1 MCFDSLTLRRRV
13 RGGSPPSVHAVLC
26 LQGQSLGGCASP
38 SVRPFSRGNDSLR
51 SQVVEFQ
58 KKSAVFLRKQGHFR
72 RKTPLF
78 LALCSRLSSQSWA
91 LLKIG
96 LWRAS
101 FHFTRSNPDRT
112 IGISVLCKESLFFLY
127 SVEKA
132 TAKNA
137 HFLVCCAKHSAFSR
151 ERHKYALTCS

>member
-1 MCFDSLTLRRRV
+1 LCFDSLALRRRV
-13 RGGSPPSVHAVLC
+13 RGSSPRLFMPCFACRGSRWGQCFAFRSPFQSRKRLPSK
-26 LQGQSLGGCASP
+26 P
-38 SVRPFSRGNDSLR
+38 SCGVS
-51 SQVVEFQ
+51 

-101 FHFTRSNPDRT
+101 FHFTRSNPDRP
-112 IGISVLCKESLFFLY
+112 IGVTVLCKESLFFLY

-151 ERHKYALTCS
+151 ERHKYALSCS

>member
-13 RGGSPPSVHAVLC
+13 RGSSPRLFMPCFACRGSRRGLCFAFRSPFQSRKRLPSK
-26 LQGQSLGGCASP
+26 P
-38 SVRPFSRGNDSLR
+38 SCGVSKKRRRVFEKTRPFST
-51 SQVVEFQ
+51 
-58 KKSAVFLRKQGHFR
+58 
-72 RKTPLF
+72 KTPLF
-78 LALCSRLSSQSWA
+78 LVHSPCLTLQSWA

-101 FHFTRSNPDRT
+101 FHFTRSKPDRT
-112 IGISVLCKESLFFLY
+112 IGISVLCQESLFFLY

-151 ERHKYALTCS
+151 ERHKYALSCS

>member
-1 MCFDSLTLRRRV
+1 MCFDSLALRRRV
-13 RGGSPPSVHAVLC
+13 RGSSPRLFMPCFACRGSRWGLCFAFRSPFQSRKRLPSK
-26 LQGQSLGGCASP
+26 P
-38 SVRPFSRGNDSLR
+38 SCGVSKKKRRVFEKTRPLST
-51 SQVVEFQ
+51 
-58 KKSAVFLRKQGHFR
+58 
-72 RKTPLF
+72 KTPLF

-96 LWRAS
+96 LRRAS
-101 FHFTRSNPDRT
+101 FHFTRSKPDLT
-112 IGISVLCKESLFFLY
+112 IGISVLCKELLFFLY

-151 ERHKYALTCS
+151 ERHKYALSCS

>member
-1 MCFDSLTLRRRV
+1 MLRQPCAPSPCARKLT
-13 RGGSPPSVHAVLC
+13 PSVHAVLC
-26 LQGQSLGGCASP
+26 LQGQPLGA
-38 SVRPFSRGNDSLR
+38 VLRLPFSLS
-51 SQVVEFQ
+51 VEETTPFEAKLWSF
-58 KKSAVFLRKQGHFR
+58 KKKDAVFLRKQGHFR
-72 RKTPLF
+72 RKAPLF
-78 LALCSRLSSQSWA
+78 LALCSCLSSQSWA

-96 LWRAS
+96 LRRAS
-101 FHFTRSNPDRT
+101 FHFTRSKPDRT

>member
-1 MCFDSLTLRRRV
+1 MLRQSYAPSPCARKLT
-13 RGGSPPSVHAVLC
+13 PSVHAVLC
-26 LQGQSLGGCASP
+26 LQGQPQGAVL
-38 SVRPFSRGNDSLR
+38 RLPFSLS
-51 SQVVEFQ
+51 VEETTPFEAKLWSF
-58 KKSAVFLRKQGHFR
+58 KKRRRVFEKTRLLST
-72 RKTPLF
+72 KTPLF

-101 FHFTRSNPDRT
+101 FHFTRSKPDRT